1 MQMRLDK
8 APSDSYSQICRTFLM
23 DQILEQIRPEQ
34 LLGLCFVLPAM
45 IDPEKEEVFS
55 TTFSLAGDQGEAGV
69 IPVCALFFRIMRW
82 RSSMTRPAVPMRKKY
97 IPASGKKI
105 TPLSGS
111 AAG

>member
-1 MQMRLDK
+1 MAVFGWEESSVHAFLIDICGTTSMQMRLDK
-8 APSDSYSQICRTFLM
+8 APSDSYAQICRTFLM

-69 IPVCALFFRIMRW
+69 IPLSALSF
-82 RSSMTRPAVPMRKKY
+82 
-97 IPASGKKI
+97 SGLCGGG
-105 TPLSGS
+105 PQ
-111 AAG
+111 